1 MIYNILSFSII
12 MDYII
17 NYYNISVYSCQNVG
31 FTFLWQHATYIV
43 ASSGTRPYTLL
54 MSIPQTLPASAW
66 TQLPQFVGKFLPHQ
80 KKTKW
85 SAGIATV
92 EMLLGYIPQESRVFS
107 AKICLRYIALR
118 TRFSCSSSL
127 LLGALA
133 HARKTLVKIRGLII
147 FAWSP
152 WGQM

>member
-1 MIYNILSFSII
+1 
-12 MDYII
+12 
-17 NYYNISVYSCQNVG
+17 
-31 FTFLWQHATYIV
+31 
-43 ASSGTRPYTLL
+43 
-54 MSIPQTLPASAW
+54 LPASAW

-85 SAGIATV
+85 SAGIATI

-107 AKICLRYIALR
+107 AKICLGYIAL
-118 TRFSCSSSL
+118 RFSCSSSL

-147 FAWSP
+147 FA
-152 WGQM
+152 